1 MRCAGVCVCEVRV
14 KMRGVEEEDGEDGDG
29 GAAAMARAFTHI
41 RSAVWLRES
50 VRPSVRPSVGG
61 GGCEA
66 RRRRGVKPSLPG
78 GDWAE
83 EVSERGSEAK
93 ELWKRRRRRGRGRDP
108 PVCV

>member
-1 MRCAGVCVCEVRV
+1 MCVCEVRV

-41 RSAVWLRES
+41 RSAVWLREA
-50 VRPSVRPSVGG
+50 VRPSVGG